1 MLGEALTGTATRD
14 RQHSNHLCVILR
26 QEVLVRNMELT
37 SHHQRERE
45 EHAKGQQETSHVLPT
60 SQNPPRWNPPW
71 LSDACTTRKDPESEW
86 LARDNLETN
95 PITIKPETVS
105 HIAEPSFWVPLPGCS
120 LPGHPFA
127 IKFLALSAR
136 VSPWIIYFQVLDK
149 SPLLGPGR
157 GPATQSGQF
166 SHRCQNIKIRYTS
179 TTPVI
184 FFVPRHNLSHQP
196 LTSTANLLF
205 ILD

>member
-1 MLGEALTGTATRD
+1 MCLT
-14 RQHSNHLCVILR
+14 
-26 QEVLVRNMELT
+26 T
-37 SHHQRERE
+37 S
-45 EHAKGQQETSHVLPT
+45 KDN
-60 SQNPPRWNPPW
+60 SQWHPSW
-71 LSDACTTRKDPESEW
+71 LSNGCTTRKNPESERT
-86 LARDNLETN
+86 LLLSA
-95 PITIKPETVS
+95 
-105 HIAEPSFWVPLPGCS
+105 WVPLPDKS
-120 LPGHPFA
+120 
-127 IKFLALSAR
+127 LALSAH
-136 VSPWIIYFQVLDK
+136 VSPWTIYFQVLDK